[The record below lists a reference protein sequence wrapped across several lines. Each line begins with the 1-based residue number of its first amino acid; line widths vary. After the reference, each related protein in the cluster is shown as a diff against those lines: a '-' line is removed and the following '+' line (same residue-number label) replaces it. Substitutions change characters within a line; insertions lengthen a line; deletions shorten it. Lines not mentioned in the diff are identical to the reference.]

1 MKDQNELLREQN
13 SYLKRI
19 TRCLDAGLGPEEEEV
34 LVQDF
39 TIRE

>member
-1 MKDQNELLREQN
+1 MSSLGAD

-34 LVQDF
+34 LVEDSL
-39 TIRE
+39 